1 MSVLS
6 RDFSTREKVIL
17 LILLLFLVGF
27 AYYQFVDKP
36 VRESLAAAEAET
48 EKLQTELTS
57 VRNRIATLQR
67 MRDEIDDVTSGGLNS
82 YMPSYNNSREELRLL
97 NDILSRTTQYTITFT
112 GLTRSGDQ
120 IRRNFT
126 LQFTASDYDVMR
138 AVIGDLTGSEMRC
151 LIGDL
156 RCSLV
161 TDRYRDWV
169 DGVIS
174 VNCSAVF
181 YETMVGGEPDAGL
194 PAA

>member
-57 VRNRIATLQR
+57 VRSRIATLQR

-97 NDILSRTTQYTITFT
+97 NDILSDTTQYTITFT

-126 LQFTASDYDVMR
+126 LQFTASDYDVMKT
-138 AVIGDLTGSEMRC
+138 VIAELTGSEMRC

-161 TDRYRDWV
+161 TNRYRDWA

>member
-6 RDFSTREKVIL
+6 RDFTTKEKVIL

-36 VRESLAAAEAET
+36 VRENLAAAEAET
-48 EKLQTELTS
+48 AKLQAELTS
-57 VRNRIATLQR
+57 VRSRISTLKR
-67 MRDEIDDVTSGGLNS
+67 MQDEIDDVTSDGLNS
-82 YMPSYNNSREELRLL
+82 YMPSYNSSKEELRLL
-97 NDILSRTTQYTITFT
+97 NDILSDATQYSIAFT

-126 LQFTASDYDVMR
+126 LQFTAPDYEVMKTIIR
-138 AVIGDLTGSEMRC
+138 ELTGTDYRC

-161 TDRYRDWV
+161 TDRLDWI
-169 DGVIS
+169 DGAVS
-174 VNCSAVF
+174 VNCTAVF

>member
-6 RDFSTREKVIL
+6 RDFTTREKVIL
-17 LILLLFLVGF
+17 LILLLFLLGF

-48 EKLQTELTS
+48 EKLQIELTS
-57 VRNRIATLQR
+57 VRNRITTLQR

-82 YMPSYNNSREELRLL
+82 YMPSYNSSKEELRLL
-97 NDILSRTTQYTITFT
+97 NDILSNTTQYSISFT

-126 LQFTASDYDVMR
+126 LQFTAPDYDIMKT
-138 AVIGDLTGSEMRC
+138 VIQSLTGVEYRC

-161 TDRYRDWV
+161 TNRYQDWV
-169 DGVIS
+169 DGAVS
-174 VNCSAVF
+174 VSCTATF
-181 YETMVGGEPDAGL
+181 FETMVGGVPDAGL